1 LGYGD
6 GSARLEVCAGGNLEL
21 YGDQTPKSTS
31 IYSGGWENFMYD
43 WQHQWQNM
51 ARQWND
57 ASTEFVAGVGACFT
71 DGLTRVVEKQQRKAE
86 KYRQKA
92 ERQARR
98 ANERAA
104 RVNIRINNAATSS
117 AGKSTIDLEQERMAI
132 LRMVA
137 DGRITPEEGDM
148 LLGAL

>member
-1 LGYGD
+1 
-6 GSARLEVCAGGNLEL
+6 
-21 YGDQTPKSTS
+21 
-31 IYSGGWENFMYD
+31 
-43 WQHQWQNM
+43 M
-51 ARQWND
+51 ARQWYD
-57 ASTEFVAGVGACFT
+57 ASAEFAAGFGASFT
-71 DGLTRVVEKQQRKAE
+71 DGLTHVVEKQQRKAE

-104 RVNIRINNAATSS
+104 RVNIRINNSATSS